1 MKESRIVQTVFRMLF
16 PFIILFGL
24 YIIFNGAVSPGG
36 GFQGGAVLATA
47 LLGVYLITDLE
58 PKDLQR
64 FVVLEKFVFIL
75 LVLVSCISIFTRG
88 FPFTNFASI
97 DASISTKRIF
107 LALLNILIGIKV
119 ALGFAIIFSTFYEE
133 GKND

>member
-1 MKESRIVQTVFRMLF
+1 MKESKIVQTIFRILF
-16 PFIILFGL
+16 PFIILFGF

-47 LLGVYLITDLE
+47 LLGVYLITDLD

-64 FVVLEKFVFIL
+64 FVLLEKFVFIA
-75 LVLVSCISIFTRG
+75 LVLVTCVSIFTRG
-88 FPFTNFASI
+88 VPFTNFYPLEASI
-97 DASISTKRIF
+97 PVKRIF

-133 GKND
+133 GEND